1 MVGYKK
7 LMAMLALMVLVVAF
21 AAPVMAQTG
30 AMQGQPMQQ
39 GQGQGQAQAQA
50 QAQDL
55 MTTIDSTQ
63 DISIFSAALKAAGD
77 DKMLSGQGPYMVFAP
92 SDKALQRDLG
102 IESAQDLQG
111 NDQAVKDVVD
121 GSIVTAVK
129 VPGQEQS
136 SVTLTAINGK
146 KLVASKAAGG
156 ITVNGIKSVDT
167 VPASNGILVVTDG
180 IV

>member
-1 MVGYKK
+1 
-7 LMAMLALMVLVVAF
+7 MAMLALMVLVVAF

-30 AMQGQPMQQ
+30 AMQQSGQQMQQRQ
-39 GQGQGQAQAQA
+39 GQGQGQGQSPS
-50 QAQDL
+50 QDL
-55 MTTIDSTQ
+55 LATIDSTQ
-63 DISIFSAALKAAGD
+63 DISIFAAALKAAGD
-77 DKMLSGQGPYMVFAP
+77 DRMLTGQGPYMVFAP

-129 VPGQEQS
+129 VPSQEQK
-136 SVTLTAINGK
+136 SVTLTAVNGK
-146 KLVASKAAGG
+146 KLVASKSGGG
-156 ITVNGIKSVDT
+156 IVVNDIKSVDT
-167 VPASNGILVVTDG
+167 VPASNGILVITDG

>member
-30 AMQGQPMQQ
+30 AMQSQPMQQ
-39 GQGQGQAQAQA
+39 GQGQGQATG
-50 QAQDL
+50 QDL
-55 MTTIDSTQ
+55 LGTIDSTQ
-63 DISIFSAALKAAGD
+63 DISIFAAALKAAGD
-77 DKMLSGQGPYMVFAP
+77 DKMLAGQGPYMVFAP

-156 ITVNGIKSVDT
+156 ITVNDIKSVDT
-167 VPASNGILVVTDG
+167 IPATNGILVVTDG